1 MSSSTYSTIMRVI
14 AAGLGMLVA
23 ASIVAELPLYIP
35 VIAIMIALVAAG
47 ILRRRV
53 KDIMVDERN
62 IRIYELATGMAYRIF
77 TVAAAAISMAAMTL
91 RSSLPEWAF
100 IAGQTIA
107 YSVIIMMLIHLAF
120 TSYYSKKL

>member
-14 AAGLGMLVA
+14 AFSLAMLIAV
-23 ASIVAELPLYIP
+23 SIVAELPLYIP
-35 VIAIMIALVAAG
+35 VLAIMIALVAAG

-62 IRIYELATGMAYRIF
+62 LRIYELATGMTYRVF
-77 TVAAAAISMAAMTL
+77 TAAAAAISLVAMML

-100 IAGQTIA
+100 IAAQILA
-107 YSVIIMMLIHLAF
+107 YSVCVLMLIHLAF

>member
-1 MSSSTYSTIMRVI
+1 MRVI
-14 AAGLGMLVA
+14 AFSLAMLIAV
-23 ASIVAELPLYIP
+23 SIVAELPLYIP
-35 VIAIMIALVAAG
+35 VLAIMIALVAAG

-62 IRIYELATGMAYRIF
+62 LRIYEMATSITYRVF
-77 TVAAAAISMAAMTL
+77 TVAAAAISLVAMML

-107 YSVIIMMLIHLAF
+107 YSVIILMLIHLAF
-120 TSYYSKKL
+120 TNYYSKKL